1 MLFSFGLFYFW
12 HKRNGGGG
20 WNVAP
25 FCFCGMVG
33 LLLFSG
39 KQCAMW
45 DNFARSVTEKNNCGM
60 LWGSLEKT
68 KQALNASF

>member
-1 MLFSFGLFYFW
+1 
-12 HKRNGGGG
+12 
-20 WNVAP
+20 
-25 FCFCGMVG
+25 MVG

-45 DNFARSVTEKNNCGM
+45 VDFAKSVTEKNNCVM
-60 LWGSLEKT
+60 LWGSLQNT